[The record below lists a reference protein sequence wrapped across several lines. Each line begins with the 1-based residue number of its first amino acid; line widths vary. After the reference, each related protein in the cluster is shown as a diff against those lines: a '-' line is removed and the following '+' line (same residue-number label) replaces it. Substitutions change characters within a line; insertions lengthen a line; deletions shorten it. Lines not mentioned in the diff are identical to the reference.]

1 MGGATSG
8 QVVLGKKAAE
18 QVMKSKTAY
27 CVPPWFILQASFLA
41 SLHWGTVTCKVR
53 SILSSPQ
60 LFLAMEFITMGKAN

>member
-41 SLHWGTVTCKVR
+41 SLH
-53 SILSSPQ
+53 
-60 LFLAMEFITMGKAN
+60 